1 MRLLDSL
8 ERCDISMHGIK
19 MEDVTFSRVLVC
31 PFSENTHEL
40 DMSIQKPQVS
50 KMLNSTDDPEQVC
63 SLNSK

>member
-1 MRLLDSL
+1 
-8 ERCDISMHGIK
+8 

-40 DMSIQKPQVS
+40 DMNIQKPQVC

-63 SLNSK
+63 SLNSKNSNKISFKIVSEILKLR